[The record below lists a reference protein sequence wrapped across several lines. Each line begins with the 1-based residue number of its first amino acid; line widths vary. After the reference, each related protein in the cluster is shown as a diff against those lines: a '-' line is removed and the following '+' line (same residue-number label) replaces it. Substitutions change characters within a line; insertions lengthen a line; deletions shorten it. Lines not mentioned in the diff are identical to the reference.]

1 MENYEAE
8 NMLDDGSGNKTWLPG
23 FSVATMMKA
32 WNKHRTSAAYK
43 TQLQNLTQAEALDLS
58 GITSQIF
65 KSQNEIY
72 GPGFNTIQEAQS
84 DVLKADPNFPNSDND
99 PAFLMSSGSDGW
111 LPKYEVEGG
120 DNGVLLQNYK
130 KWLAAAQTALANG
143 DKPRYAFSLQAFRL
157 TAFWSASAGPSNSPR
172 RSSRNMIGAKISIP
186 RSGSAFL
193 GLYISIGQ

>member
-1 MENYEAE
+1 M
-8 NMLDDGSGNKTWLPG
+8 
-23 FSVATMMKA
+23 
-32 WNKHRTSAAYK
+32 
-43 TQLQNLTQAEALDLS
+43 
-58 GITSQIF
+58 
-65 KSQNEIY
+65 
-72 GPGFNTIQEAQS
+72 
-84 DVLKADPNFPNSDND
+84 LKADPNFPNSDND

-120 DNGVLLQNYK
+120 DDNGVLLQNYK

-172 RSSRNMIGAKISIP
+172 RSSRNMIGAKISMP

-193 GLYISIGQ
+193 GYTSRSVSESYSSTSMQTTDTGFVIHDTSGAP